1 MNCYQCAKE
10 GKKMEA
16 VAVCTVCGMAV
27 CMGHAHEREVQV
39 TQRVSGWG
47 SKTAMQVLCE
57 RCSKLA
63 ISA

>member
-1 MNCYQCAKE
+1 MKCYTCAKA
-10 GKKMEA
+10 GKTTDA

-27 CMGHAHEREVQV
+27 CMEHAHEREVQV
-39 TQRVSGWG
+39 TQRVSGWV
-47 SKTAMQVLCE
+47 SETAMQILCE